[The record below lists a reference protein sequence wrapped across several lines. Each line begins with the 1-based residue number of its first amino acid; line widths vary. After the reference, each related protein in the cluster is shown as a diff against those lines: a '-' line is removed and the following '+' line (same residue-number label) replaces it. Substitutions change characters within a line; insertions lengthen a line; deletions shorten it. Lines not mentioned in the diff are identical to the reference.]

1 MLFSLDTMSL
11 FVVTSV
17 VLGLA
22 PGPDNIF
29 ILTQSALTGRKTG
42 LIVTLGLCTGI
53 LIHTMLVAVGV
64 SVIFRTSE
72 IAFTLL
78 KIAGASYLTYLAW
91 QAFKAKASDL
101 EEGEAKAS
109 RLKWHRLYMRGIIM
123 NVTNPKVAIFFL
135 AFLPQFADPLRGSMT
150 LQLLLLGIVFDIVT
164 LFVFSLIAL
173 GAGYL
178 GEWLKK
184 RRIAQL
190 AINYVAGT
198 IFLALALRL
207 VTTKFSKT

>member
-135 AFLPQFADPLRGSMT
+135 AFLPQFADPLHGSMT

-207 VTTKFSKT
+207 VTTKFSKI

>member
-78 KIAGASYLTYLAW
+78 KIAGASYLAYLAW

-207 VTTKFSKT
+207 VSTKFSKT

>member
-135 AFLPQFADPLRGSMT
+135 AFLPQFADPLHGSMT

-184 RRIAQL
+184 RRIAQH

-207 VTTKFSKT
+207 VTTKFSKI

>member
-29 ILTQSALTGRKTG
+29 ILTQSALSGRKTG

-53 LIHTMLVAVGV
+53 LIHTLLVSVGV
-64 SVIFRTSE
+64 SVIFRSSE

-78 KIAGASYLTYLAW
+78 KVAGASYLAYLAW

-109 RLKWHRLYMRGIIM
+109 RLKWHRLYIRGIIM
-123 NVTNPKVAIFFL
+123 NVTNPKVAVFFL
-135 AFLPQFADPLRGSMT
+135 AFLPQFADPSNGPIS
-150 LQLLLLGIVFDIVT
+150 LQLMILGVIFDLVT
-164 LFVFSLIAL
+164 LLVFTLIAF

-178 GEWLKK
+178 GDWLKRTK
-184 RRIAQL
+184 GAQT
-190 AINYVAGT
+190 AINYIAGT

-207 VTTKFSKT
+207 VTAKFSKT

>member
-11 FVVTSV
+11 FVATSV

-53 LIHTMLVAVGV
+53 LIHTLLVSVGV

-78 KIAGASYLTYLAW
+78 KIAGASYLAYLAW

-135 AFLPQFADPLRGSMT
+135 AFLPQFADPLNGSMT

>member
-42 LIVTLGLCTGI
+42 IIVTLGLCTGI

-78 KIAGASYLTYLAW
+78 KIAGASYLAYLAW

-135 AFLPQFADPLRGSMT
+135 AFLPQFADPLHGSMT

>member
-1 MLFSLDTMSL
+1 MLFSFETLGL
-11 FVVTSV
+11 FIVTSA
-17 VLGLA
+17 VLGFA

-29 ILTQSALTGRKTG
+29 ILTQSALSGRKVG
-42 LIVTLGLCTGI
+42 LVVTLGLCTGI
-53 LIHTMLVAVGV
+53 LVHTMLVAVGV

-78 KIAGASYLTYLAW
+78 KIAGASYLAYLAW

-184 RRIAQL
+184 RRIVQL

>member
-1 MLFSLDTMSL
+1 MLFSLDAMGL
-11 FVVTSV
+11 FIMTSV

-42 LIVTLGLCTGI
+42 LVVTLGLCTGI
-53 LIHTMLVAVGV
+53 LIHTTLVAVGV

-78 KIAGASYLTYLAW
+78 KVAGASYLAYLAW
-91 QAFKAKASDL
+91 QAFRAKASSLDDSD
-101 EEGEAKAS
+101 AS
-109 RLKWHRLYMRGIIM
+109 EPKLKMHRLYMRGIIM

-135 AFLPQFADPLRGSMT
+135 AFLPQFADPSHGSMT
-150 LQLLLLGIVFDIVT
+150 LQLLLLGFIFDIVT

-178 GEWLKK
+178 GDWLRKS
-184 RRIAQL
+184 RFAQRM
-190 AINYVAGT
+190 INYVAGT
-198 IFLALALRL
+198 IFLALAVRL
-207 VTTKFSKT
+207 VTTKFANS

>member
-11 FVVTSV
+11 FVVTSI

-78 KIAGASYLTYLAW
+78 KIAGASYLAYLAW

>member
-78 KIAGASYLTYLAW
+78 KIAGASYLAYLAW

-135 AFLPQFADPLRGSMT
+135 AFLPQFADPLHGSMT

-207 VTTKFSKT
+207 VTAKFSKT